1 MRALISLPSFRFA
14 DLLDRRFA
22 AALGAPG
29 SLRPRRKKES
39 NVLSMVEMLF
49 HSVMVP
55 YHTDVSQVMFCDSIT
70 EAITKLVALLG
81 NPSKTFPILVI
92 GGWAQAHAVASQSDM
107 TGDWDNSP

>member
-1 MRALISLPSFRFA
+1 MRVRISPTSFRFA

-22 AALGAPG
+22 AALGASG

-39 NVLSMVEMLF
+39 NVLSMVEMFF

-55 YHTDVSQVMFCDSIT
+55 YHTDVSQVMFCT

-92 GGWAQAHAVASQSDM
+92 GGLAQAHAAASQSVRHDRRL
-107 TGDWDNSP
+107 G

>member
-1 MRALISLPSFRFA
+1 MRALISVPSFRFA
-14 DLLDRRFA
+14 DLLDRRFAAA

-39 NVLSMVEMLF
+39 NVLSMVEMFF

-55 YHTDVSQVMFCDSIT
+55 YHTDVSQVMFCT

-81 NPSKTFPILVI
+81 NPSKTFLMLVLS
-92 GGWAQAHAVASQSDM
+92 GGRPASQ
-107 TGDWDNSP
+107 T